1 MNNII
6 IFHTHFKKRDDTMKF
21 EELLKE
27 LEEKNK
33 KGHNYSSKE
42 IADIANSILNELDYY
57 SRRGATPIVKI
68 AKEFNFETYKETL
81 SDGKSGDIHINGD
94 TKNKYGN
101 DKVILVNKQEDL
113 FHLRFVI
120 AHELAHYLFDFLGK
134 EDYNNLNN
142 ITFSEPYQKN
152 QHETDKEKRANA
164 FAAELMMPKDLFIK
178 QYNIAKRESSNRMFV
193 IMYLSRFFETSIDSI
208 EKRIREVSI

>member
-1 MNNII
+1 MQLGCLGNARQFFLYIR
-6 IFHTHFKKRDDTMKF
+6 KWDKRRKM
-21 EELLKE
+21 
-27 LEEKNK
+27 EEKK
-33 KGHNYSSKE
+33 EVIYLSSKE
-42 IADIANSILNELDYY
+42 IADIANNILNELNYY
-57 SRRGATPIVKI
+57 YRRGATPIVKI

-101 DKVILVNKQEDL
+101 DKVILVNKREDL

-134 EDYNNLNN
+134 EDYNN